1 MNDEDQ
7 EMQCTDVPLEPPR
20 EIVPAMNLKITDDY
34 NLTLQ
39 EISRN
44 FPETDNHYVR
54 GYIRIYPNS
63 SEVRTKIIEYLDK
76 NEKEYVLSEAPTERP
91 IKIVIKG
98 VPPDHCREK
107 ITQELESLNF
117 KVIRINHLRNYRLKT
132 LHPIVLV
139 ELAKTPNVEEIFKI
153 NKVNLLKV
161 TIEAYRKKQR
171 ATTAQTFIIAQGIP
185 RPDWLHGK
193 LQNPFQSSG
202 GTAIFVKNNIPHH
215 EIIPPTLHYVEAT
228 VVALDLNNSEKIT
241 LTSIYVPHSSDPGMF
256 TFDIENLIQVSRNQ
270 IICGDYNAHHISWGC
285 ASTNHRGATLMNFV
299 NSAGLEILAPS
310 TPTRFGTNSAST
322 IDLAIVREF
331 LYPYDIISLPELS
344 SDHNPILLNFYFKFS
359 IPSINGKTK
368 TNWNKF
374 RNHIN
379 LDEKLNNLVINSPND
394 LNLLVEKFETQI
406 IDAKI
411 AASNPV
417 SNSQTYIDPRIREL
431 NNERNFVR
439 KMFQRLRNPALK
451 TKLNQLNKRI
461 NKLNDKI
468 EDENYLDTLIN
479 VNTEDGTFWNF
490 SRSFKRKKNNI
501 PTLKGPAS
509 IAQTNSEKANCL
521 ADSLENQFKLNDLQH
536 TETEAIVGNSV
547 NCFLNTTP
555 NHFNNFPPTS
565 NEELINCIKKLK
577 KNKAP
582 GYDGINN
589 KIILNLPHSSITT
602 LKIIT
607 DNIMKFGYFPTR
619 WKTATIIPI
628 LKPGKDPTDP
638 VSYRP
643 ISLLPSISKIA
654 EHIILSRL
662 NDCLEEN
669 NILIPEQ
676 FGFRKKLST
685 THQLLR
691 VTEYIQEGLNNKLK
705 TGAVFLD
712 IQKAFD
718 RVWQDGLIHKLINY
732 NIPPYLIKI
741 FHSYLT
747 NRNFA
752 VRVENELSHTKFIK
766 AGVAQGSKIGPVLFA
781 LFINDMPKQFN
792 TILSI
797 FADDTAI
804 LARNKNHN
812 YIQIALNRH
821 LKTLED
827 WFTKWKIQINAGK
840 TEAIMFTNSLN
851 YPLPIKIN
859 NQIIPWSQ
867 ECKYLGV
874 ILDKRLTW
882 KPHFLY
888 IKKKFRELTRKFYPL
903 IARNSKM
910 TRNNKLLIYTAYLR
924 PVLSYACPVW
934 GYAAKSNI
942 KLLEKEQN
950 LLIRN
955 ICHAKWYFLNRDIY
969 NTINYPSLKTFI
981 KKLSVNFFNSL
992 DNHSNEAV
1000 RNIPVYTPTLNI
1012 KRPRNVL
1019 I

>member
-1 MNDEDQ
+1 
-7 EMQCTDVPLEPPR
+7 
-20 EIVPAMNLKITDDY
+20 
-34 NLTLQ
+34 
-39 EISRN
+39 
-44 FPETDNHYVR
+44 
-54 GYIRIYPNS
+54 
-63 SEVRTKIIEYLDK
+63 
-76 NEKEYVLSEAPTERP
+76 
-91 IKIVIKG
+91 
-98 VPPDHCREK
+98 
-107 ITQELESLNF
+107 
-117 KVIRINHLRNYRLKT
+117 
-132 LHPIVLV
+132 
-139 ELAKTPNVEEIFKI
+139 
-153 NKVNLLKV
+153 
-161 TIEAYRKKQR
+161 
-171 ATTAQTFIIAQGIP
+171 
-185 RPDWLHGK
+185 
-193 LQNPFQSSG
+193 

-256 TFDIENLIQVSRNQ
+256 TVDIENLIQVSPNQ
-270 IICGDYNAHHISWGC
+270 IICGDFNAHHINWGC

-322 IDLAIVREF
+322 IHLAIVREF

-344 SDHNPILLNFYFKFS
+344 SDHNPILLNFYLKFS
-359 IPSINGKTK
+359 IPSIN
-368 TNWNKF
+368 
-374 RNHIN
+374 
-379 LDEKLNNLVINSPND
+379 E
-394 LNLLVEKFETQI
+394 
-406 IDAKI
+406 
-411 AASNPV
+411 
-417 SNSQTYIDPRIREL
+417 
-431 NNERNFVR
+431 
-439 KMFQRLRNPALK
+439 
-451 TKLNQLNKRI
+451 
-461 NKLNDKI
+461 
-468 EDENYLDTLIN
+468 ENYLDTLIN

-501 PTLKGPAS
+501 PTLKDPAS

-565 NEELINCIKKLK
+565 NDELINCIKKLK

-589 KIILNLPHSSITT
+589 KIILNLPHASITT

-638 VSYRP
+638 MSYRP

-654 EHIILSRL
+654 EHILLSRL
-662 NDCLEEN
+662 NDYLEEN

-691 VTEYIQEGLNNKLK
+691 VTEYIQEGLNNKQK

-718 RVWQDGLIHKLINY
+718 RVWQDGLIHKLIKY

-766 AGVAQGSKIGPVLFA
+766 AGVVQGSKVGPVLFA

-827 WFTKWKIQINAGK
+827 WFAKWKIQINAGK
-840 TEAIMFTNSLN
+840 TVAIMFTNSRR
-851 YPLPIKIN
+851 PLPPIKVN

-874 ILDKRLTW
+874 ILDKRFTW

-910 TRNNKLLIYTAYLR
+910 TRSNKLLIYTAFLR

-942 KLLEKEQN
+942 NLLEKE
-950 LLIRN
+950 
-955 ICHAKWYFLNRDIY
+955 
-969 NTINYPSLKTFI
+969 
-981 KKLSVNFFNSL
+981 
-992 DNHSNEAV
+992 
-1000 RNIPVYTPTLNI
+1000 
-1012 KRPRNVL
+1012 
-1019 I
+1019 